1 MPRLAKIFTTDWMP
15 APAALDA
22 GEAVYAI
29 GDVHGRLDL
38 LRGLVG
44 FLQAEVFV
52 ADGVARRLV
61 MLGDYVDRGPDSVAT
76 LSYLHG
82 LKLDGAALHVLSG
95 NHEEYLDAFLHAPE
109 LGPRFTQ
116 LWLNNGGRAT
126 LAELGI
132 GDDEFAN
139 VDLQTIRQLAR
150 DRMPADALAQL
161 AKLERYLRV
170 GPYLF
175 VHAGVEPDVPF
186 TDDAEGLT
194 TIREPF
200 LRASGWVHDF
210 VVVHGHTVRGPD
222 VLPHRIA
229 VDSGA
234 WRTGILTCVELH
246 RDRLRFIAATL
257 DDDLRHL
264 EKVPF
269 RRVPARGAWTL
280 APRTTAVASEARPA
294 A

>member
-1 MPRLAKIFTTDWMP
+1 MPRPANIFTTDWMT
-15 APAALDA
+15 APATLEAGVAL
-22 GEAVYAI
+22 YAI

-52 ADGVARRLV
+52 ADGVARQLV
-61 MLGDYVDRGPDSVAT
+61 MLGDYVDRGPDSIAT
-76 LSYLHG
+76 LSYLNG
-82 LKLDGAALHVLSG
+82 LKLERAALHVLRG
-95 NHEEYLDAFLHAPE
+95 NHEEYLDAFLHAAE

-132 GDDEFAN
+132 GDQDFAT
-139 VDLQTIRQLAR
+139 VDLESVRQLAR
-150 DRMPADALAQL
+150 IRMPAAALVQL
-161 AKLERYLRV
+161 ANLERYLRV

-234 WRTGILTCVELH
+234 WTTGILTCVELQG
-246 RDRLRFIAATL
+246 DRLRFIAATF
-257 DDDLRHL
+257 DDEMTKL
-264 EKVPF
+264 EKVPY
-269 RRVPARGAWTL
+269 RRVPARGAWSL
-280 APRTTAVASEARPA
+280 ATRTTAVASAELPA